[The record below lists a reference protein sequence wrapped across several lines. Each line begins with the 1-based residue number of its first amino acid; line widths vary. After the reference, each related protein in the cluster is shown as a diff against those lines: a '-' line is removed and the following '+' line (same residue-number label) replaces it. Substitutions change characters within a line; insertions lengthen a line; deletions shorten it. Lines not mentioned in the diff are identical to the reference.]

1 MRARTGWLLGWLAA
15 AAAQTENRGYLF
27 VSNRLDE
34 VLLAAAQ
41 LKRVDPHANSTLVAD
56 AATLGELA
64 SRSKLGGAAKRL
76 FDVVIA
82 SEELF
87 PGTRTTDSMGF
98 RLQKLRALRR
108 TPYAKTLYLDS
119 DTLACQSPQPLFDA
133 LDQFDAGGVAQHSTI
148 VNGGVQVYRSN
159 SKAFALYERWEA
171 MFSAVM
177 ATQRREQPILQEALR
192 WAEENTGIKYGRLA
206 RTFNCRGADTCSET
220 TLKSGEKGRCVI
232 IHGLG
237 TASVF
242 AFDLPWDAPRR
253 QRGGLTKSSVASMA
267 SREADGVG
275 ETHRETRHK
284 KHTGHG
290 VAAAADADARSAP
303 QLGVRARRQALT
315 DAYMRPCPQ
324 LGGGHPLVVVAEA
337 GAHGGGRRGFAEVL
351 LERLQSLT
359 KDNDAT
365 PCKIDRRQ
373 NRRGL
378 DAALKK
384 CFASK
389 TRYAA
394 VAVVAK
400 LPQPPLHVRGAPVLI
415 ACAWAASFETLTSRT
430 DGVASFDVATM
441 AST

>member
-1 MRARTGWLLGWLAA
+1 
-15 AAAQTENRGYLF
+15 
-27 VSNRLDE
+27 
-34 VLLAAAQ
+34 
-41 LKRVDPHANSTLVAD
+41 
-56 AATLGELA
+56 
-64 SRSKLGGAAKRL
+64 
-76 FDVVIA
+76 
-82 SEELF
+82 
-87 PGTRTTDSMGF
+87 
-98 RLQKLRALRR
+98 
-108 TPYAKTLYLDS
+108 
-119 DTLACQSPQPLFDA
+119 
-133 LDQFDAGGVAQHSTI
+133 
-148 VNGGVQVYRSN
+148 
-159 SKAFALYERWEA
+159 
-171 MFSAVM
+171 
-177 ATQRREQPILQEALR
+177 
-192 WAEENTGIKYGRLA
+192 
-206 RTFNCRGADTCSET
+206 
-220 TLKSGEKGRCVI
+220 
-232 IHGLG
+232 
-237 TASVF
+237 
-242 AFDLPWDAPRR
+242 
-253 QRGGLTKSSVASMA
+253 MA

-284 KHTGHG
+284 KNTGHG
-290 VAAAADADARSAP
+290 VAAAADANARSAP

-351 LERLQSLT
+351 LERLQTLT

-415 ACAWAASFETLTSRT
+415 ACAWSASFETFTSRT
-430 DGVASFDVATM
+430 DGVASFDMATTSYESHRWRM
-441 AST
+441 CST

>member
-1 MRARTGWLLGWLAA
+1 
-15 AAAQTENRGYLF
+15 
-27 VSNRLDE
+27 
-34 VLLAAAQ
+34 
-41 LKRVDPHANSTLVAD
+41 
-56 AATLGELA
+56 
-64 SRSKLGGAAKRL
+64 
-76 FDVVIA
+76 
-82 SEELF
+82 
-87 PGTRTTDSMGF
+87 
-98 RLQKLRALRR
+98 
-108 TPYAKTLYLDS
+108 
-119 DTLACQSPQPLFDA
+119 
-133 LDQFDAGGVAQHSTI
+133 
-148 VNGGVQVYRSN
+148 
-159 SKAFALYERWEA
+159 
-171 MFSAVM
+171 
-177 ATQRREQPILQEALR
+177 
-192 WAEENTGIKYGRLA
+192 
-206 RTFNCRGADTCSET
+206 
-220 TLKSGEKGRCVI
+220 
-232 IHGLG
+232 
-237 TASVF
+237 
-242 AFDLPWDAPRR
+242 
-253 QRGGLTKSSVASMA
+253 MA

-284 KHTGHG
+284 KNTGHG

-351 LERLQSLT
+351 LERLQTLT

-415 ACAWAASFETLTSRT
+415 AC
-430 DGVASFDVATM
+430 V
-441 AST
+441 